1 MPHIHAVRVLATLAL
16 AAASLNA
23 AAADIAYISSS
34 GGYLLHGSG
43 GAVLADWRGQAP
55 IAFSG
60 YGQIKQGS
68 QCLTGATGGK
78 QLRWDGCRIGD
89 KGQIWALHGTKLN
102 NELGWCAD
110 VERGNQAAGTR
121 VLAWQCNGG
130 SNQQWRGL
138 GLRPAQ
144 SVAAGIS
151 NPALRAKFL
160 AAVNGASPGQVISM
174 ASGQVV
180 AAGGANAVAAGGAN
194 AVAAGGA
201 NVIAAGGGNVVAPG
215 GAN

>member
-1 MPHIHAVRVLATLAL
+1 MFQTKAMRVLATFAL
-16 AAASLNA
+16 AAASMTA
-23 AAADIAYISSS
+23 VAGDISYIASS
-34 GGYLLHGSG
+34 GGYMLHGSG

-60 YGQIKQGS
+60 YGQIRQGG
-68 QCLTGATGGK
+68 QCLTGSTGGQ
-78 QLRWDGCRIGD
+78 QLRWDACRGGD
-89 KGQIWALHGTKLN
+89 KGQVWALNGSKLN

-110 VERGNQAAGTR
+110 VERGAQAAGTR
-121 VLAWQCNGG
+121 VLAYQCNGG
-130 SNQQWRGL
+130 DNQKWRGL
-138 GLRPAQ
+138 AAQPAQ
-144 SVAAGIS
+144 SVAAGIPD
-151 NPALRAKFL
+151 PAIRKRFL
-160 AAVNGASPGQVISM
+160 DAVNGARPGDVISK

-180 AAGGANAVAAGGAN
+180 ASGGGN